1 MEFVFVLVDIIW
13 SIISV
18 NHAHILR
25 FILMENVLLVPQTAT
40 MLTVTVFVLSDY
52 TWLIISVHHV
62 GYIKFTMDINASV
75 SMVTRED
82 QILTNVLKMLYQ
94 IAVLINTGILW
105 NQSATVILDIPG

>member
-1 MEFVFVLVDIIW
+1 
-13 SIISV
+13 
-18 NHAHILR
+18 
-25 FILMENVLLVPQTAT
+25 MENVLFVPQTAT

-75 SMVTRED
+75 SMATLED

-94 IAVLINTGILW
+94 IAVLINTGILLI
-105 NQSATVILDIPG
+105 QSATVILDIPG